1 MPIYTRKAKGHGR
14 HHPKGSNDP
23 KGHSFPEI
31 RKKLDVIRAKALEK
45 TTPEDFSKLWKKMF
59 GKPLPKSLAK
69 EYLDIVRKPQ
79 TGGSAPVGYEMRMPD
94 VQTFTVPYVQ
104 SGFGFANIDSVAAGG
119 PKEYLGS
126 SAVPPNA
133 TNLVG
138 GAGKTGAKNT
148 RKQRQRQKQKGGSGQ
163 PFGASIPVTNAQ
175 AFAMNLLGR
184 GTPTSPLPEV
194 NRL

>member
-1 MPIYTRKAKGHGR
+1 MPIYTRKAKGHGTQ
-14 HHPKGSNDP
+14 GS

-45 TTPEDFSKLWKKMF
+45 TTPEDFCKVWKKMF

-79 TGGSAPVGYEMRMPD
+79 AGGSYGGSGAPVGYEMRLPD
-94 VQTFTVPYVQ
+94 VQTSTVPYVQ

-126 SAVPPNA
+126 SPVPPNA

-138 GAGKTGAKNT
+138 GSKKT
-148 RKQRQRQKQKGGSGQ
+148 RKQRQKKQKGGSGQ

-175 AFAMNLLGR
+175 ALAMNLLGR

>member
-1 MPIYTRKAKGHGR
+1 MPIYTRKAKGHGP
-14 HHPKGSNDP
+14 HAP

-45 TTPEDFSKLWKKMF
+45 TSPEDFSKLWKKMF

-79 TGGSAPVGYEMRMPD
+79 AGGSAPVGYEMRMPD

-126 SAVPPNA
+126 SPVPPNA

-138 GAGKTGAKNT
+138 GAKKT
-148 RKQRQRQKQKGGSGQ
+148 RKQKKQKGGSGQ

>member
-1 MPIYTRKAKGHGR
+1 MPIYTRKAKGHA
-14 HHPKGSNDP
+14 S

-45 TTPEDFSKLWKKMF
+45 TTPEEFSKVWKKMF
-59 GKPLPKSLAK
+59 GKPLPKTLAK

-79 TGGSAPVGYEMRMPD
+79 AGGSAPVGYEMRMPD

-138 GAGKTGAKNT
+138 GAGGAKKT
-148 RKQRQRQKQKGGSGQ
+148 RKHKQKQKGGSGQ

>member
-1 MPIYTRKAKGHGR
+1 MPIYTRKAKGQGK
-14 HHPKGSNDP
+14 HHPR
-23 KGHSFPEI
+23 GHSFPEI

-45 TTPEDFSKLWKKMF
+45 TTPEDFCKVWKKMF

-79 TGGSAPVGYEMRMPD
+79 AGGSAPVGYEMRLPD
-94 VQTFTVPYVQ
+94 VQTSTVPYVQ

-126 SAVPPNA
+126 SPVPPNA

-138 GAGKTGAKNT
+138 GAKKT
-148 RKQRQRQKQKGGSGQ
+148 RKQRQKQKGGSGQ
-163 PFGASIPVTNAQ
+163 PFGASIPITNAQ
-175 AFAMNLLGR
+175 ALAMNLLGR

-194 NRL
+194 NRF